1 MSAPHPEIPLH
12 LAVRSVDRLL
22 DIDSSPLAG
31 PGIHPEVARAL
42 RAEASE
48 HHCRSRFRLEIAV
61 PAADLGRQPEV
72 ETAIQTHFQEELA
85 ECREELR
92 MLAYKGRWTFALAL
106 LAVGLLI
113 AVSEA
118 VLLLGD
124 GRLFTILSE
133 SLIIVAWVSL
143 WGPAE
148 TLLFARFPVLR
159 QRDLANSLA
168 TARVVLKEN
177 PAAG

>member
-1 MSAPHPEIPLH
+1 MSTPTPEVTLH

-31 PGIHPEVARAL
+31 PGIHPEVARAI

-48 HHCRSRFRLEIAV
+48 HKCRSPFHIEVTV
-61 PAADLGRQPEV
+61 PAADLDRQQEV
-72 ETAIQTHFQEELA
+72 ETAIQTHFREELA

-124 GRLFTILSE
+124 GGFSP
-133 SLIIVAWVSL
+133 SS
-143 WGPAE
+143 
-148 TLLFARFPVLR
+148 ARASSSSP
-159 QRDLANSLA
+159 
-168 TARVVLKEN
+168 
-177 PAAG
+177 G